1 MTLTKAARHLA
12 LGLCMLAGVAATTSA
27 ARAQDYPDKSIKMVV
42 PFPAGAA
49 TDAIARLVAQKLA
62 ARWNVPVIVENRA
75 GATGSIGSNYVAK
88 SAPDGYTLL
97 VATSSSHTM
106 APYLSEHNTWDP
118 IKDFEP
124 VGLLAWAPNVL
135 VVNPKLKVH
144 TVKELIALLKKSP
157 GKYTFASSGTGSSI
171 QLAGE
176 LFKTQ
181 AGVKMV
187 HVPYKGAAPAITDL
201 VGGQVD
207 MMFDTV
213 AQSLPFIQSGKLT
226 ALAVTPLKRSS
237 SLPQVPTM
245 HEAGVKDYEMAAWI
259 GLLAPAGTPQA
270 VVDKLSG
277 ALREVLDMPD
287 VREQMAQ
294 RGLDQPTETRQQFG
308 ELIAR
313 ELPKYADIMRQAGLK
328 PGS

>member
-1 MTLTKAARHLA
+1 MGLTKTVRRWA
-12 LGLCMLAGVAATTSA
+12 LGLWALAGALAMTTGAS
-27 ARAQDYPDKSIKMVV
+27 AQDYPDKSIKMVV

-49 TDAIARLVAQKLA
+49 TDAIARLVAQKLTA
-62 ARWNVPVIVENRA
+62 KWNVPVVVENRA

-88 SAPDGYTLL
+88 SPPDGYTLL

-106 APYLSEHNTWDP
+106 GPYLVQHKTWDP
-118 IKDFEP
+118 VKDFEP

-135 VVNPKLKVH
+135 VVNPKLQVH

-181 AGVKMV
+181 AGVSMV
-187 HVPYKGAAPAITDL
+187 HVPYKGAAPAISDL

-213 AQSLPFIQSGKLT
+213 AQSLPFIQSGRLT
-226 ALAVTPLKRSS
+226 ALAVTPVKRSS

-245 HEAGVKDYEMAAWI
+245 QEAGVKDYEMAAWI

-270 VVDKLSG
+270 VVEKLSD

-287 VREQMAQ
+287 VREQMAE
-294 RGLDQPTETRQQFG
+294 RGLDQPGETRQEFG
-308 ELIAR
+308 ELIAK
-313 ELPKYADIMRQAGLK
+313 ELPKYADIMQKAGLK